1 MADQAHAHDDGHG
14 ARHPRLQHHFQDMR
28 TQQHAARLGMWL
40 FLATEILLF
49 GGLFVGFGLMQH
61 RYPREFLEAHEHLKQ
76 TVFGMPFPLYGAI
89 NTVVLL
95 VSSWTMVMGVNAAQT
110 NQQKKTVRFL
120 VMTILLACVFLAIK
134 YVEYEHKFHDGLLPA
149 KYYAHQ
155 SEDLIKGTHGYATFF
170 AFYFMMTGLH
180 GIHVLA
186 GMALIVAPT
195 AWVLLRG
202 RAVAD
207 EPDPPT

>member
-1 MADQAHAHDDGHG
+1 ME
-14 ARHPRLQHHFQDMR
+14 
-28 TQQHAARLGMWL
+28 QQFDTSKIGMWL

-61 RYPREFLEAHEHLKQ
+61 KYPREFIEAHEHLKQ
-76 TVFGMPFPLYGAI
+76 MVFGSPFPLYGAI

-149 KYYAHQ
+149 KYSRNWRTASARRPFMDPVQ
-155 SEDLIKGTHGYATFF
+155 PACGRCGWPFF
-170 AFYFMMTGLH
+170 
-180 GIHVLA
+180 INP
-186 GMALIVAPT
+186 I
-195 AWVLLRG
+195 R
-202 RAVAD
+202 
-207 EPDPPT
+207 